1 MKIVR
6 AMSLLVATVG
16 ALAWGTGTPAYAAST
31 DTTLQ
36 ASVSGQVGG
45 STGGTSQTQSSSVG
59 SPASGSTEGVTF
71 SGNALIKAKVIPDPD
86 FRTPDVV
93 VLTIDLSGIT
103 GVGATSKKKYVTT
116 NETLIQ
122 RRLRPSDTVAL
133 TFPFWLSGTTST
145 GKGPL
150 GAISISLTYNVDTR
164 QLTAA
169 TGSITSP

>member
-45 STGGTSQTQSSSVG
+45 STGGAQTQSSSLD

-116 NETLIQ
+116 NETIIQ
-122 RRLRPSDTVAL
+122 RRLRPSDTVAV
-133 TFPFWLSGTTST
+133 TFPFWVSGTTSD

>member
-16 ALAWGTGTPAYAAST
+16 ALAWGTSAPAYAAST

-45 STGGTSQTQSSSVG
+45 STAGAQTQSSSFG
-59 SPASGSTEGVTF
+59 APASGSTEGVTF
-71 SGNALIKAKVIPDPD
+71 SGNALIKAKVIEDPD
-86 FRTPDVV
+86 FRTPPIV

-103 GVGATSKKKYVTT
+103 GVGATSRKRYVTT
-116 NETLIQ
+116 NETIIQ

-133 TFPFWLSGTTST
+133 TFPFWVSGTTSD

-150 GAISISLTYNVDTR
+150 GAMSINLTYNVDTR

-169 TGSITSP
+169 AGSITSP

>member
-1 MKIVR
+1 MKKYR

-16 ALAWGTGTPAYAAST
+16 ALAWATLVCAAST

-45 STGGTSQTQSSSVG
+45 STGSAQTQSSSLD

-71 SGNALIKAKVIPDPD
+71 SGNALIKAKVIEDPD
-86 FRTPDVV
+86 FRTPPIV
-93 VLTIDLSGIT
+93 VLSIDLSGIT
-103 GVGATSKKKYVTT
+103 GVGATSRQKYVTT
-116 NETLIQ
+116 NETIIQ

-133 TFPFWLSGTTST
+133 TFPFWLSGNTST

-150 GAISISLTYNVDTR
+150 GAISISLTYDVNTR

-169 TGSITSP
+169 AGNITSP